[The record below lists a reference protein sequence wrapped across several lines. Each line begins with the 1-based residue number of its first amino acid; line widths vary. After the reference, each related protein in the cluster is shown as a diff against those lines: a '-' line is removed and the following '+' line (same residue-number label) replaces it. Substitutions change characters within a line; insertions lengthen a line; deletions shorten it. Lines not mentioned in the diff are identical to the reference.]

1 MKLDICIPLKFSQE
15 VEMLYESK
23 AECCAEGLLPVTN
36 TCSKIEFEVDE
47 DGVSISGGWSLV
59 PLTCPTVRFL

>member
-1 MKLDICIPLKFSQE
+1 
-15 VEMLYESK
+15 MLYESK

-36 TCSKIEFEVDE
+36 ACSKIEFEVDE

-59 PLTCPTVRFL
+59 PLTCPTVRFLYINH